1 MNAANEEAV
10 SAFLN
15 ERICLTEI
23 PQVIEAVM
31 NRTFKS
37 ACKGHSNHPQSRS
50 HARLAAVAAIE
61 KLAKAAV

>member
-10 SAFLN
+10 SAFIN

-23 PQVIEAVM
+23 PQVIESVM
-31 NRTFKS
+31 ND
-37 ACKGHSNHPQSRS
+37 HSNQPVKDIETILEADH
-50 HARLAAVAAIE
+50 HARLAASAAIE